1 MNNFDVSIATVI
13 IEEHEGLNGVYGT
26 VRLKYHIEQKLGL
39 VINHKCIRRYKN
51 TFNCA
56 TRVRK
61 KRPLSVKRQKEKS
74 HLNMAPYIM
83 NENFTAT
90 QPLEKLSTDVSYI
103 PCTDGLLYLSAVKD
117 LFNNEI
123 ISYSLSTKNNM
134 NLIKGTFKD
143 LEKAS
148 TVYSMINSDQGA
160 LYYSGIYIEY
170 LEEKG
175 YLRSMSRRGYCWQN
189 SPVEN

>member
-1 MNNFDVSIATVI
+1 MNNFDVSIATI
-13 IEEHEGLNGVYGT
+13 ILGEHKSLNGVYGT
-26 VRLKYHIEQKLGL
+26 VRLKFHIEQKHGI
-39 VINHKCIRRYKN
+39 VINHKCIRRYKK

-56 TRVRK
+56 TQVRK
-61 KRPLSVKRQKEKS
+61 KRPLNVKKKKEKS

-123 ISYSLSTKNNM
+123 ISYSLSTKNNID
-134 NLIKGTFKD
+134 LIKGTFENLGNAPTSD
-143 LEKAS
+143 
-148 TVYSMINSDQGA
+148 SMINSDQGS
-160 LYYSGIYIEY
+160 LYYSGIYI
-170 LEEKG
+170 L
-175 YLRSMSRRGYCWQN
+175 N
-189 SPVEN
+189 I